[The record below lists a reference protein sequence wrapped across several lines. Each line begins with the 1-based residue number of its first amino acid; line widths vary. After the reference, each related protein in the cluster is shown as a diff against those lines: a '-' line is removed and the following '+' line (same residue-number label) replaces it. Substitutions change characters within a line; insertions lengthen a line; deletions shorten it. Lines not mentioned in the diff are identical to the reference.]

1 MSKKDSVFIKLLKK
15 HTTIDEDFIDTFFKK
30 FKIGGELDFEIEDNK
45 IAKYLG
51 IEVKTLR
58 DRLLNRYSKKKLYFE
73 NADYVKT
80 KSDTS
85 NAGVTYMV
93 NYQCFER
100 LAMLGDSEG
109 SEVVRLYF
117 MKLREFITDNQQTIF
132 QAMEN
137 KQDLKKYEGMES
149 IYFFAVDD
157 RKFNFKIGRT
167 DDIVKRLR
175 NYNVGRIME
184 VDLKYYALVKH
195 SILIEK
201 CMKFKLKAQQVI
213 KNREIYEIDPEKLK
227 KVISDCYCKYVK
239 NKDQNELYDEIS
251 SLLGMYVY
259 TKDKINIKPY
269 IIIGKRAETKLE
281 EILKKSKSDNKKKSK
296 TESKSDNKPK
306 KVVKKVT
313 KK

>member
-1 MSKKDSVFIKLLKK
+1 M
-15 HTTIDEDFIDTFFKK
+15 
-30 FKIGGELDFEIEDNK
+30 
-45 IAKYLG
+45 
-51 IEVKTLR
+51 
-58 DRLLNRYSKKKLYFE
+58 
-73 NADYVKT
+73 

-85 NAGVTYMV
+85 NAGATYTI

-100 LAMLGDSEG
+100 LAMLGDSEE

-117 MKLREFITDNQQTIF
+117 MKLREFITDNQHVIF

-137 KQDLKKYEGMES
+137 KEDLKKYAGMES
-149 IYFFAVDD
+149 IYFFAVDE
-157 RKFNFKIGRT
+157 RKFKIGKT

-175 NYNVGRIME
+175 NYNVGRITE
-184 VDLKYYALVKH
+184 VDLKYCALVKH

-201 CMKFKLKAQQVI
+201 CMKFKLKGQQVI

-239 NKDQNELYDEIS
+239 GKDQKDLYEELS
-251 SLLGMYVY
+251 SLLGMYTY
-259 TKDKINIKPY
+259 TKDKVNIKPY
-269 IIIGKRAETKLE
+269 VIIDEYLGNAVE
-281 EILKKSKSDNKKKSK
+281 ENSKSDNKKKSK
-296 TESKSDNKPK
+296 TKSEVKPT